1 MRNRERDLIIQILHR
16 NLCVVGKE
24 FVNFKFEPGEL
35 VHGER
40 YTICLHTEYTEIQ
53 FEMWKQILPELNTCS
68 DGIVVDLTPPT
79 PGKVWIGNVQG
90 TSYQVCD
97 ECHSRDSCSFISQ
110 RKFYRTVMKMK
121 GAASFEVL

>member
-1 MRNRERDLIIQILHR
+1 M
-16 NLCVVGKE
+16 
-24 FVNFKFEPGEL
+24 NFKFEPGEL

-40 YTICLHTEYTEIQ
+40 YTICIHTEYTEIQ

-97 ECHSRDSCSFISQ
+97 ECHSRDSFSFISQ

>member
-1 MRNRERDLIIQILHR
+1 MRERERERERERDLAIQHR
-16 NLCVVGKE
+16 ISCVVGKE

-35 VHGER
+35 VHGEK
-40 YTICLHTEYTEIQ
+40 YTICIHTEYTEIQ

-90 TSYQVCD
+90 TSYQVCGD
-97 ECHSRDSCSFISQ
+97 YCEIVSCSYKI
-110 RKFYRTVMKMK
+110 
-121 GAASFEVL
+121 L